1 MSATEALAP
10 AVTTAID
17 RKALRVLKAACDQ
30 DRPLATAESCTG
42 GLLASLLTDVP
53 GCSHAFERGFVTYTD
68 AAKMDLLGVPE
79 RMLEDE
85 GAVSQPVAAAMARG
99 ALRGSE
105 AAIALSITGYAEAPP
120 EDPDAVAG
128 LVHFACAT
136 REGGLT
142 THVEFYGDLGR
153 ANVRI
158 ACLETALDM
167 LARALE
173 IRA

>member
-10 AVTTAID
+10 AITSAID
-17 RKALRVLKAACDQ
+17 RKALRVLRAACAQ
-30 DRPLATAESCTG
+30 HRTLATAESCTG

-53 GCSHAFERGFVTYTD
+53 GCSHAFERGFVAYSET
-68 AAKMDLLGVPE
+68 AKIELLGVPT

-85 GAVSQPVAAAMARG
+85 GTVSQSVAAAMARG

-105 AAIALSITGYAEAPP
+105 ADITLSITGYAEAPP
-120 EDPDAVAG
+120 EDPEAVAG

-142 THVEFYGDLGR
+142 THVEFYGDIGR
-153 ANVRI
+153 AAVRM
-158 ACLETALDM
+158 ACLETGLDM